1 MALVR
6 RYPDLFAL
14 ALLLA
19 GFVLLAALTWRTW
32 GNPQI
37 DAGVELTTAERV
49 AQGELPYADIRY
61 FYGPLGLYALV
72 LAFKLFGASL
82 ATAYG
87 FGFAQALAIV
97 IVFFVLA
104 RQWLRPA
111 VALLASAVVLAIAF
125 AGNLFSFV
133 LPHTNSATFGLLF
146 LLLELLALARGR
158 AVLGGLAAGCVALTR
173 PEFAAAAVVAA
184 AGFLLGTYRENGW
197 RATGRACA
205 RVAISALAIAGP
217 VLAFFAAKAGLSRLA
232 FENLVPIDFVRVSGL
247 SFMSDWAPFTP
258 ASFVALAGRACV
270 YVTLLG
276 ALVAACV
283 RWSRAGGPAARM
295 RALWP
300 LAAGCFGL
308 VVVAVA
314 LKFTG
319 AFPGSRGAV
328 QTEVRHLMIGI
339 SWLPALAIAL
349 TLVAVRHA
357 MQRDPGPLSGR
368 WPADL
373 ALIGAALVLGLRA
386 YNDFTPEIYAAYYA
400 APLVLLAGILH
411 QRLADRWPRARLA
424 VLGALGL
431 VAAAMAYV
439 ALTGAAA
446 DETRLVRTPR
456 GTFMAEPER
465 GRALE
470 RAITVVR
477 ARTRQGDFVLGLPL
491 EGGLPFLTDRR
502 PALYDIQLLP
512 GSLDS
517 RKDERAAI
525 RRLEQERVRVVVE
538 GNSRFD
544 QWGYPVFGRD
554 FNRLLHAYIER
565 GYRLIAELGD
575 FEGSARVART
585 DGARAYRIW
594 ERR

>member
-1 MALVR
+1 MALLR

-14 ALLLA
+14 ASLLA
-19 GFVLLAALTWRTW
+19 GFVVLAVLTWRTW
-32 GNPQI
+32 GNPQV
-37 DAGVELTTAERV
+37 DAGAELTTAERI
-49 AQGELPYADIRY
+49 AHGELPYADVRY

-87 FGFAQALAIV
+87 FGLAQALAIV
-97 IVFFVLA
+97 IAFFVLA
-104 RQWLRPA
+104 RQWLRPPA
-111 VALLASAVVLAIAF
+111 ALVASAVVLAIAF

-146 LLLELLALARGR
+146 LLLELLALARGKP
-158 AVLGGLAAGCVALTR
+158 VFGGLAAGCVALTR
-173 PEFAAAAVVAA
+173 PEFAAAAMVAA
-184 AGFLLGTYRENGW
+184 AGYLLGTYREKGW
-197 RATGRACA
+197 RTTGRVGA
-205 RVAISALAIAGP
+205 RIAIPALAIAGP
-217 VLAFFAAKAGLSRLA
+217 VLAFFAAEAGLSRLF
-232 FENLVPIDFVRVSGL
+232 FENLVPLDFVRVSGL

-258 ASFVALAGRACV
+258 ASFVALAGKACV

-276 ALVAACV
+276 ALVASSV
-283 RWSRAGGPAARM
+283 RLSRARGPAARV

-300 LAAGCFGL
+300 LAAACFGL
-308 VVVAVA
+308 LVAAAA
-314 LKFTG
+314 LKLIG

-357 MQRDPGPLSGR
+357 RQRDPGPLSGR

-373 ALIGAALVLGLRA
+373 ALLGAALVLGLRA

-411 QRLADRWPRARLA
+411 QRLADRWPSARLA

-431 VAAAMAYV
+431 VAAAMAYI

-456 GTFMAEPER
+456 GSFMAEPER
-465 GRALE
+465 GLALE
-470 RAITVVR
+470 RVITVVR
-477 ARTRQGDFVLGLPL
+477 ERTRDGDLVLGLPL
-491 EGGLPFLTDRR
+491 EGGLPFLADRR

-512 GSLDS
+512 GSLES
-517 RKDERAAI
+517 RTDEREAI
-525 RRLEQERVRVVVE
+525 RRLEEERVPIVVE
-538 GNSRFD
+538 GNSRFA
-544 QWGYPVFGRD
+544 QWGYPAFGRD
-554 FNRLLHAYIER
+554 FNRLLHAHIER
-565 GYRLIAELGD
+565 AYRRIAEVGD
-575 FEGSARVART
+575 FEASARGARS